1 MRDVLL
7 HLLKLATE
15 SLSLLRTRG
24 FLAEMLRM
32 LFLPESQMR

>member
-15 SLSLLRTRG
+15 SLSLLLTRG